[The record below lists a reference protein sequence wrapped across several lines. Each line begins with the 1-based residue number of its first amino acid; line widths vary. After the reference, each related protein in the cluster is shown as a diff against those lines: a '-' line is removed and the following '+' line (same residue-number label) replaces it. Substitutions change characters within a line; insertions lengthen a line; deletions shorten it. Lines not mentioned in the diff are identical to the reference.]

1 MEEFLIVTFESTN
14 FAMQT
19 ESVLKNH
26 EIKNQIIP
34 TPREITLSCGLS
46 IRTPFENYDKIAELI
61 DSSRIKNKSLFKMKG
76 YGSNKTI
83 EEIRR

>member
-1 MEEFLIVTFESTN
+1 MEEFLIITFESTN

-19 ESVLKNH
+19 EAALKTF

-46 IRTPFENYDKIAELI
+46 IRTPFENYDKIIDLI
-61 DSSRIKNKSLFKMKG
+61 ENNKIRNKSLFKMI
-76 YGSNKTI
+76 GSGINKKI
-83 EEIRR
+83 EEIKR